1 MQGSLVPVMRC
12 LSALKAS
19 FDFGFWG
26 ENTKN
31 ETKTREE
38 LLETEYLRKID
49 RNQSFSRQGQQATQ
63 NREEAQGNS
72 YDSTSDV
79 TSKSL

>member
-1 MQGSLVPVMRC
+1 MPVMRC

-31 ETKTREE
+31 QTKTGGD
-38 LLETEYLRKID
+38 LLEAEYLKGID
-49 RNQSFSRQGQQATQ
+49 RSQSFSRRGQQSTQ
-63 NREEAQGNS
+63 NREEAQGYSN
-72 YDSTSDV
+72 DSTFQV
-79 TSKSL
+79 TGRRS